1 MVERLQ
7 SRCPVIQLR
16 AVVLLVRRLVWS
28 AAPAA
33 PAAVA
38 AVAAIAVV
46 DADAVGCRLR
56 LHHLNVG
63 VRANRWNTV
72 LHHHSRLTSV
82 RRAAPVRNQ
91 ASKATAHRRVSN

>member
-33 PAAVA
+33 VA
-38 AVAAIAVV
+38 AVAAMAVV